1 MGLQG
6 MGIKGFS
13 GCSVRLLSQ
22 WIAIRSGRR
31 WRRRGRNSGQAR
43 IQIWTTSNCVCTNGL
58 RNIRT
63 LLEGRKIAAHEVAR
77 LRREIQKSA
86 FIIFQRSCPRS
97 PQPTVIQE
105 HWHILVSH
113 ALHCTGAY
121 IVKECIHG
129 PQGRQATRGYCRP
142 PSVIFVCS
150 RL

>member
-6 MGIKGFS
+6 TGIKGFS

-43 IQIWTTSNCVCTNGL
+43 IQIWTTSNCICTNGL
-58 RNIRT
+58 RNIRP

-86 FIIFQRSCPRS
+86 FIIHPE
-97 PQPTVIQE
+97 V
-105 HWHILVSH
+105 VSSVSATYDQSRVLAH
-113 ALHCTGAY
+113 VGFPGNALHWRIYCEGVSSLTTG
-121 IVKECIHG
+121 
-129 PQGRQATRGYCRP
+129 QTSNTRLLSPTKCH
-142 PSVIFVCS
+142 FVCS